1 MEEIG
6 PAKGRA
12 IATGLGETTS
22 LTLFFQTSCNL
33 AVSQLYFFRE
43 GKSP

>member
-12 IATGLGETTS
+12 IAGLGENDFAYTIFPDI
-22 LTLFFQTSCNL
+22 L
-33 AVSQLYFFRE
+33 
-43 GKSP
+43 

>member
-12 IATGLGETTS
+12 IATGLGENDFAYTIFPDI
-22 LTLFFQTSCNL
+22 L
-33 AVSQLYFFRE
+33 
-43 GKSP
+43 